1 MRKREC
7 NRLNIW
13 LMLLFV
19 LASLPVSALAA
30 KRMTA
35 DQLQQFVASATAG
48 HKTDDAVAQQLAD
61 VELTAQM
68 SSSALQ
74 QIIAASPGLKT
85 AQMLRAVADTAAF
98 LDPPANEIPPRPTPD
113 VAAQKYMLTQTIH
126 YVVRT
131 LRTLPDFLATRQTER
146 YDDSPRVLVQGA
158 WPMRS
163 GLHFQTHA
171 QSPIAFRDGREIDDP
186 SFTAGAAGTKPN
198 VSKAAI
204 GKDSRKRTPQEP
216 VTGLTSWGEF
226 GPILEIVLVDVA
238 KGKLGWAHW
247 EQWDGKPVAVFQFVV
262 DRANSH
268 YSVGFNGHDFGDRI
282 GGSYGSRNGEGAS
295 KGQVK
300 DDTSNLTRKAVAYH
314 GRLTVDP
321 DTGTIL
327 RIAIQADLRSDDPIQ
342 KADIMVEY
350 GPVKIGEETRI
361 CPTRSVSV
369 SLSHTLYQ
377 SSPISP
383 LVSIIELQMNDVKF
397 TDYRR
402 FGSETKLI
410 MASEDAPPSQPKAS
424 DKAASASASSPP
436 AATDVAPTETTA
448 ATETGSSAPN
458 ETVAANPALSSTQPV
473 ETASVTAPAGNESDE
488 EVLLRDVN
496 GLPGMNGD
504 SDEAVATGAASI
516 TKAETPANGNFTLKV
531 TTRLVSMGLIATDKH
546 GKPVTNLKQEDI
558 EIYDNGRKQQL
569 HAFHHA
575 VPGAQSAA
583 PVPVEPSDTFTN
595 TVSVAQSDDA
605 PDMLILLID
614 ESHVAYR
621 DLTRARG
628 EVLRFLKGSRPG
640 SRVAVYSMN
649 EHGFHAIQDITSDHT
664 VIEATLEKWLPS
676 AAAVSQAEALDRRNN
691 QQFDT
696 VRNPNDLNSV
706 NGNNAEVPD
715 SITSID
721 PQLRQ
726 MGDNPLRQALASM
739 ISLARHFAPVP
750 GHKSMVWIAGDSVL
764 ADWDDKSVGMEK
776 EKSHFEAA
784 ILHTKEALNEAHISL
799 YAIDASAVQTG
810 AVSAELANQN
820 VMLNPVAT
828 ANSAPGGVFSRNT
841 SPGRVTAT
849 MQQEMHTI
857 QTPVRELAEST
868 GGRAVNKGGD
878 LKAVLDGIDQ
888 ESTALY
894 EIGFDPDTPADG
906 KYHTLQI
913 KIPSRKDLKLRYRS
927 GYLYNEESGNTKER
941 FQEAVWNPQDLTGIG
956 LTAEAE
962 PATDSASEPGAVGLG
977 SVKLRIAFPGIALE
991 QKNGRWADNL
1001 YIFVAQRDD
1010 AAQKAEVSGDTL
1022 RLSLKQ
1028 ATYDTGMPAGIPYR
1042 HPVDVQSKLGSVRII
1057 VVDGNSGKMGSVT
1070 MPSSALKP

>member
-1 MRKREC
+1 MRFK
-7 NRLNIW
+7 
-13 LMLLFV
+13 
-19 LASLPVSALAA
+19 LALCVAIAITANSALAA

-35 DQLQQFVASATAG
+35 AQLQQLLAAATTA
-48 HKTDDAVAQQLAD
+48 HKTDEAIAQQISD
-61 VELTAQM
+61 VELT
-68 SSSALQ
+68 SRLNSLALQ
-74 QIIAASPGLKT
+74 EMVSASPGPKT
-85 AQMLRAVADTAAF
+85 QQMLHAIADASAF
-98 LDPPANEIPPRPTPD
+98 LDPPASEIPGRPIPD
-113 VAAQKYMLTQTIH
+113 VAAQKFMLSQTIH
-126 YVVRT
+126 YAART
-131 LRTLPDFLATRQTER
+131 LNALPDFLATRQTEH
-146 YDDSPRVLVQGA
+146 YDDSPQPLTPGA
-158 WPMRS
+158 WPARA
-163 GLHFQTHA
+163 GLAFRMETQT
-171 QSPIAFRDGREIDDP
+171 PVAFRDGRETDDP
-186 SFTAGAAGTKPN
+186 SFNTSTAGAGKKPSLSK
-198 VSKAAI
+198 VSA
-204 GKDSRKRTPQEP
+204 GKDSKKRTAQAPN
-216 VTGLTSWGEF
+216 VGLTSWGEF
-226 GPILEIVLVDVA
+226 GPILEIVLVDAA

-247 EQWDGKPVAVFQFVV
+247 EQWDGKPVAVFQFAV

-268 YSVGFNGHDFGDRI
+268 YRVQFNGRDFGERI
-282 GGSYGSRNGEGAS
+282 GSSYGSANGGGPS

-300 DDTSNLTRKAVAYH
+300 DSGAGLTGEVAGYH
-314 GRLTVDP
+314 GRLTIDP
-321 DTGTIL
+321 ETGAIL
-327 RIAIQADLRSDDPIQ
+327 RITIQADLRPSDPIQ

-350 GPVKIGEETRI
+350 GSVKIGDSQHI

-369 SLSHTLYQ
+369 SLSHSLYQ

-383 LVSIIELQMNDVKF
+383 MVDIVELQLNDVKF

-402 FGSETKLI
+402 FGSEAKLI
-410 MASEDAPPSQPKAS
+410 MSSADATPNQPQAHGTASDAPVSPVATAS
-424 DKAASASASSPP
+424 TEAANDS
-436 AATDVAPTETTA
+436 
-448 ATETGSSAPN
+448 
-458 ETVAANPALSSTQPV
+458 VAANPAPLSTPI
-473 ETASVTAPAGNESDE
+473 ETASAPPNASPSVAPATTSAGNESDE
-488 EVLLRDVN
+488 EVLVRDVDEM
-496 GLPGMNGD
+496 PGMNTG
-504 SDEAVATGAASI
+504 SDEAATTGSASI
-516 TKAETPANGNFTLKV
+516 TKAETPTAGNFTLKV
-531 TTRLVSMGLIATDKH
+531 TTRLVNLALVASDKH
-546 GKPVTNLKQEDI
+546 GKPITDLKQEDI

-575 VPGAQSAA
+575 VPGTIS
-583 PVPVEPSDTFTN
+583 VPASSEPSDTFTN
-595 TVSVAQSDDA
+595 TVSAAQSDDA
-605 PDMLILLID
+605 PDTLILLID

-621 DLTRARG
+621 DLSRARG

-640 SRVAVYSMN
+640 SRVAVYSMS
-649 EHGFHAIQDITSDHT
+649 EHGFHAIQDITSDHA
-664 VIEATLEKWLPS
+664 VIEATLEKWMPS

-696 VRNPNDLNSV
+696 VRNLSDLNSV
-706 NGNNAEVPD
+706 NGNNIEAPD
-715 SITSID
+715 YITSVD

-764 ADWDDKSVGMEK
+764 ADWDDKAVGMEK

-810 AVSAELANQN
+810 AVSAELENQN
-820 VMLNPVAT
+820 VLLNPVAT
-828 ANSAPGGVFSRNT
+828 ANSAPGGAARNT

-857 QTPVRELAEST
+857 QAPVRELAEST

-906 KYHTLQI
+906 KYHTLQV
-913 KIPSRKDLKLRYRS
+913 KIPSRKDVKLRYRS

-941 FQEAVWNPQDLTGIG
+941 FQEAVWNPQDLTGIA

-962 PATDSASEPGAVGLG
+962 PATDAASGPGT
-977 SVKLRIAFPGIALE
+977 VKLRIAFPGLALE

>member
-1 MRKREC
+1 MGV
-7 NRLNIW
+7 RLA
-13 LMLLFV
+13 LLLIV
-19 LASLPVSALAA
+19 ASSPVSALAA
-30 KRMTA
+30 KRMTQE
-35 DQLQQFVASATAG
+35 QLQQVLAAGATA
-48 HKTDDAVAQQLAD
+48 HKTDDAIAQQLTD
-61 VELTAQM
+61 VELTSQLN
-68 SSSALQ
+68 SQALQ
-74 QIIAASPGLKT
+74 QMVSASSGPKT
-85 AQMLRAVADTAAF
+85 QQMLRAIADASVF
-98 LDPPANEIPPRPTPD
+98 LDPPASEIPTRPIPD
-113 VAAQKYMLTQTIH
+113 VAAQKFMLSQTIH
-126 YVVRT
+126 YAART
-131 LRTLPDFLATRQTER
+131 LHALPDFLATRQTEH
-146 YDDSPRVLVQGA
+146 YDDSPRPLTPGA
-158 WPMRS
+158 WPARA
-163 GLHFQTHA
+163 GLAFRMQTET
-171 QSPIAFRDGREIDDP
+171 PVAFRDGRETDDP
-186 SFTAGAAGTKPN
+186 SFNASTAGAAKKPSLSK
-198 VSKAAI
+198 VSA
-204 GKDSRKRTPQEP
+204 GKDSKKRAAPAP
-216 VTGLTSWGEF
+216 NVGLTSWGEF
-226 GPILEIVLVDVA
+226 GPILEIVLVDA
-238 KGKLGWAHW
+238 ANGKLGWAHW
-247 EQWDGKPVAVFQFVV
+247 EQWDGKPVAVFQFSV

-268 YSVGFNGHDFGDRI
+268 YSVQFSGRDFGERI
-282 GGSYGSRNGEGAS
+282 GSSYASANGGGPS

-300 DDTSNLTRKAVAYH
+300 DSGTALTGEVAGYH
-314 GRLTVDP
+314 GRLTIDP
-321 DTGTIL
+321 DTGAIL
-327 RIAIQADLRSDDPIQ
+327 RITIQADLRSSDPIQ

-350 GPVKIGEETRI
+350 GSVKIGESQHI

-369 SLSHTLYQ
+369 SLSHSLYQ
-377 SSPISP
+377 SSPINP
-383 LVSIIELQMNDVKF
+383 MVDIVELQLNDVKF

-402 FGSETKLI
+402 FGSEAKLI
-410 MASEDAPPSQPKAS
+410 MSAADAPSNQPQTPTTAS
-424 DKAASASASSPP
+424 DAPAAPVATAAS
-436 AATDVAPTETTA
+436 TETA
-448 ATETGSSAPN
+448 NG
-458 ETVAANPALSSTQPV
+458 TVAANPAPPSTPI
-473 ETASVTAPAGNESDE
+473 ETALAPPNTSPSVTPTVAPATSESDE
-488 EVLLRDVN
+488 EVLVRDVDEM
-496 GLPGMNGD
+496 PGMNAA
-504 SDEAVATGAASI
+504 SDEAVATGSASI
-516 TKAETPANGNFTLKV
+516 TKVETPTAGNFTLKV
-531 TTRLVSMGLIATDKH
+531 TTRLVNLALVASDKH
-546 GKPVTNLKQEDI
+546 GKPITDLKQEDI
-558 EIYDNGRKQQL
+558 EIYDNGRRQQL
-569 HAFHHA
+569 HAFHHSMPGTIS
-575 VPGAQSAA
+575 VPA
-583 PVPVEPSDTFTN
+583 PSEPSDTFTN
-595 TVSVAQSDDA
+595 TLSAAQSDDA
-605 PDMLILLID
+605 PDTLILLID

-649 EHGFHAIQDITSDHT
+649 EHGFHAIQDITSDHV
-664 VIEATLEKWLPS
+664 VIEATLEKWMPS

-691 QQFDT
+691 QQIDT
-696 VRNPNDLNSV
+696 VRNPSDLNSV
-706 NGNNAEVPD
+706 NGNYEETPD

-726 MGDNPLRQALASM
+726 LGDNPLRQALLSM
-739 ISLARHFAPVP
+739 VSLARHFASVP

-764 ADWDDKSVGMEK
+764 ADWDDKAVGMEK

-810 AVSAELANQN
+810 AVSAELGNQN

-828 ANSAPGGVFSRNT
+828 LNSAPGGQPRNT

-906 KYHTLQI
+906 KYHTLQV
-913 KIPSRKDLKLRYRS
+913 KIPSRKDVKLRYRS

-941 FQEAVWNPQDLTGIG
+941 FQEAVWNPSDLTGLA

-962 PATDSASEPGAVGLG
+962 PATDSASGPGT
-977 SVKLRIAFPGIALE
+977 VKLRIAFPGLALE

-1042 HPVDVQSKLGSVRII
+1042 HPVDLQSKLGSVRII

>member
-7 NRLNIW
+7 NRLSTR
-13 LMLLFV
+13 LMLLLV
-19 LASLPVSALAA
+19 LACQPISALAA
-30 KRMTA
+30 KRMSA
-35 DQLQQFVASATAG
+35 DQLQQLLASGAAA
-48 HKTDDAVAQQLAD
+48 HRTDDAIAQQLTN
-61 VELTAQM
+61 VELTARL
-68 SSSALQ
+68 SSSAFQ
-74 QIIAASPGLKT
+74 QMVSASPGPKT
-85 AQMLRAVADTAAF
+85 QQMLRAIADASVF
-98 LDPPANEIPPRPTPD
+98 LDPPASEIPARPIPD
-113 VAAQKYMLTQTIH
+113 VAAQRFMLSQTIH
-126 YVVRT
+126 YAART
-131 LRTLPDFLATRQTER
+131 LHALPDFLATRQTEH
-146 YDDSPRVLVQGA
+146 YDDSPQPLTPGA
-158 WPMRS
+158 WPARA
-163 GLHFQTHA
+163 GLAFRTQT
-171 QSPIAFRDGREIDDP
+171 QTPVAFRDGRETDDP
-186 SFTAGAAGTKPN
+186 SFNASTPGAAKKPSLSK
-198 VSKAAI
+198 VSA
-204 GKDSRKRTPQEP
+204 GKDSKKRPAP
-216 VTGLTSWGEF
+216 APNVGLTSWGEF
-226 GPILEIVLVDVA
+226 GPILEIVLVDAA

-247 EQWDGKPVAVFQFVV
+247 EQWDGKPVAVFQFSV
-262 DRANSH
+262 DRTISH
-268 YSVGFNGHDFGDRI
+268 YNVQFIGRDFGERI
-282 GGSYGSRNGEGAS
+282 GSSYGSANGGGPS

-300 DDTSNLTRKAVAYH
+300 DSGTALTGEVAGYH
-314 GRLTVDP
+314 GRLTIDP
-321 DTGTIL
+321 DTGAIL
-327 RIAIQADLRSDDPIQ
+327 RITIQADLRSSDPIQ

-350 GPVKIGEETRI
+350 GSVQIGDSQHI
-361 CPTRSVSV
+361 CPTHSVSV
-369 SLSHTLYQ
+369 SLSHSLYQ

-383 LVSIIELQMNDVKF
+383 LVDIVETQLNDVKF

-402 FGSETKLI
+402 FGSEAKLI
-410 MASEDAPPSQPKAS
+410 MSAADLPPSQP
-424 DKAASASASSPP
+424 SASAIAANAP
-436 AATDVAPTETTA
+436 AAPVAAVASTEA
-448 ATETGSSAPN
+448 ANSA
-458 ETVAANPALSSTQPV
+458 VAANPAAPSTPI
-473 ETASVTAPAGNESDE
+473 ETASAPPNASPSATPAATPAANESDE
-488 EVLLRDVN
+488 EVLVRDVDEM
-496 GLPGMNGD
+496 PGMNAG
-504 SDEAVATGAASI
+504 SDEAATTGAASI
-516 TKAETPANGNFTLKV
+516 TKAETPTAGNFTLKV
-531 TTRLVSMGLIATDKH
+531 TTRLVNLALVASDKH
-546 GKPVTNLKQEDI
+546 GKPITDLKQEEI

-569 HAFHHA
+569 HGFHHS
-575 VPGAQSAA
+575 VPGAQSVSM
-583 PVPVEPSDTFTN
+583 PSEPSDTFTN
-595 TVSVAQSDDA
+595 TVSAEQSDDA
-605 PDMLILLID
+605 PDTLILLID

-628 EVLRFLKGSRPG
+628 ELLRFLKGSHPG

-649 EHGFHAIQDITSDHT
+649 EHGFHAIQDITSDHA
-664 VIEATLEKWLPS
+664 VIEATLEKWMPS
-676 AAAVSQAEALDRRNN
+676 AAAVSQAEELDRRNN

-706 NGNNAEVPD
+706 NGNNTETPD

-764 ADWDDKSVGMEK
+764 ADWDDKAVGMEK
-776 EKSHFEAA
+776 KKSHFEAA

-810 AVSAELANQN
+810 AVSSELANQN

-828 ANSAPGGVFSRNT
+828 ANSRPGGQPRNT
-841 SPGRVTAT
+841 SSGRVTAT

-906 KYHTLQI
+906 KYHTLQV
-913 KIPSRKDLKLRYRS
+913 KIPSRKDVKLRYRS

-941 FQEAVWNPQDLTGIG
+941 FQEAVWNPQDLAGIA

-962 PATDSASEPGAVGLG
+962 PATDAVSGPGT
-977 SVKLRIAFPGIALE
+977 VKLRIAFPGLALE

-1022 RLSLKQ
+1022 RLSLKP

-1070 MPSSALKP
+1070 MPAAALKP

>member
-1 MRKREC
+1 MGA
-7 NRLNIW
+7 W
-13 LMLLFV
+13 LALILIV
-19 LASLPVSALAA
+19 ASLPVSVLAA
-30 KRMTA
+30 KRMTQE
-35 DQLQQFVASATAG
+35 QLQQVLAAGATA
-48 HKTDDAVAQQLAD
+48 HRTDDALAQQISD
-61 VELTAQM
+61 VELTSRLNSM
-68 SSSALQ
+68 ALQ
-74 QIIAASPGLKT
+74 QMVSASPGPKT
-85 AQMLRAVADTAAF
+85 QQMLRAIADASVF
-98 LDPPANEIPPRPTPD
+98 LDPPASEIPARAIPD
-113 VAAQKYMLTQTIH
+113 IAAQKFMLSQTIH
-126 YVVRT
+126 YAART
-131 LRTLPDFLATRQTER
+131 LHALPDFLATRQTEH
-146 YDDSPRVLVQGA
+146 YDDSPQSLTPGA
-158 WPMRS
+158 WPARA
-163 GLHFQTHA
+163 GLAFRMQTQA
-171 QSPIAFRDGREIDDP
+171 PVAFRDGRETDDP
-186 SFTAGAAGTKPN
+186 SLSAGTTSADKKPGLSKVAVGKDFKKRPAPAPN
-198 VSKAAI
+198 V
-204 GKDSRKRTPQEP
+204 
-216 VTGLTSWGEF
+216 GLTSWGEF
-226 GPILEIVLVDVA
+226 GPILEIVLVDAA

-247 EQWDGKPVAVFQFVV
+247 EQLDSKPVAVFQFAV
-262 DRANSH
+262 DKANSH
-268 YSVGFNGHDFGDRI
+268 YNVQFRGRDFGERI

-300 DDTSNLTRKAVAYH
+300 DAGVASTGEAVGYH
-314 GRLTVDP
+314 GRLTIDP

-327 RIAIQADLRSDDPIQ
+327 RITIQADLRSSDPIQ

-350 GPVKIGEETRI
+350 GSVEIGESQHI

-369 SLSHTLYQ
+369 SLSHSLYQ

-383 LVSIIELQMNDVKF
+383 LVDIIELQLNDVRF

-402 FGSETKLI
+402 FGSEAKLV
-410 MASEDAPPSQPKAS
+410 MSAADLPPNQPPAPAVAADAPAAPVATASTEAASAIPANPAPPS
-424 DKAASASASSPP
+424 
-436 AATDVAPTETTA
+436 TA
-448 ATETGSSAPN
+448 
-458 ETVAANPALSSTQPV
+458 PV
-473 ETASVTAPAGNESDE
+473 ETASASSNVSPLATPAARPAENESDE
-488 EVLLRDVN
+488 EVLVRDVDEM
-496 GLPGMNGD
+496 PGMNAG

-546 GKPVTNLKQEDI
+546 GKPTTDLKQEDV

-569 HAFHHA
+569 RAFHHA
-575 VPGAQSAA
+575 APGTQST
-583 PVPVEPSDTFTN
+583 PPGGEPSDIFTN
-595 TVSVAQSDDA
+595 TLIPAQNEDA
-605 PDMLILLID
+605 PDTLILLLD
-614 ESHVAYR
+614 ESHIAYR

-640 SRVAVYSMN
+640 SRVAVYSMS
-649 EHGFHAIQDITSDHT
+649 EHGFHAIQDITSDHA
-664 VIEATLEKWLPS
+664 VIEATLEKWMPS

-691 QQFDT
+691 QQIDT
-696 VRNPNDLNSV
+696 VRNPSDLNSV
-706 NGNNAEVPD
+706 NGNYIETPD

-726 MGDNPLRQALASM
+726 LGDNPLRQALASM
-739 ISLARHFAPVP
+739 ISLARHFAPVS

-764 ADWDDKSVGMEK
+764 ADWDDKAVGMEK

-784 ILHTKEALNEAHISL
+784 ILHTKESLNEAHISL

-810 AVSAELANQN
+810 AVSAELENQN
-820 VMLNPVAT
+820 VLLNPVAT
-828 ANSAPGGVFSRNT
+828 ANSAPGGSFSRNT

-878 LKAVLDGIDQ
+878 LKAALDGIDQ
-888 ESTALY
+888 EATALY

-906 KYHTLQI
+906 KYHTLQV
-913 KIPSRKDLKLRYRS
+913 KIPSRKDVKLRYRS

-941 FQEAVWNPQDLTGIG
+941 FQEAVWNPQDLTGIA

-962 PATDSASEPGAVGLG
+962 PVTDPASGPGT
-977 SVKLRIAFPGIALE
+977 VKLRIAFPGLALE